1 MSIHESFPES
11 ASLNPEGYVVTLDTA
26 KEKLQELID
35 ANDGKHTD
43 VFNAKGLIVEAEKM
57 CEELSEITEVGE
69 EISVMVRELRSAI
82 DHLNDAM
89 KQVH

>member
-1 MSIHESFPES
+1 MRINETFPE
-11 ASLNPEGYVVTLDTA
+11 SLNPEGQAVTLDAA

-57 CEELSEITEVGE
+57 CEELREIVEVGE
-69 EISVMVRELRSAI
+69 EVPEMIKALEVAI